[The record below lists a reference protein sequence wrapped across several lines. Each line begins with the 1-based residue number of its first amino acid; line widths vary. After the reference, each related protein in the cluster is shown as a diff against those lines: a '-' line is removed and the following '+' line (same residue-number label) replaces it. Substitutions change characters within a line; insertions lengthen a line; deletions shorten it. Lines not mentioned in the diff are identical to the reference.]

1 MCLLAICEAFRYVP
15 KPEKNIPGHGS
26 TSLKSQDSEDLG
38 GGMQQVEVVMVV

>member
-1 MCLLAICEAFRYVP
+1 MSPNQKKI
-15 KPEKNIPGHGS
+15 KIPGHGS